1 VGIRPR
7 EAAVSK
13 WTLADVRAHAAK
25 HGSAPLGATPPE
37 RQKFGN
43 QKVTIDGILFD
54 SKKEG
59 AHYLLL
65 KMRER
70 LKEIDN
76 LELQPVFPIY
86 IDTPDRGRIHCGD
99 FTADF
104 RYWEHYCGKDTLR
117 VIDVKSPASR
127 TEAYQLRKKLVEA
140 IYNIEIIEP

>member
-1 VGIRPR
+1 M
-7 EAAVSK
+7 
-13 WTLADVRAHAAK
+13 ADIRAHRER
-25 HGSAPLGATPPE
+25 HPGAGVVPT
-37 RQKFGN
+37 RVNKLRN
-43 QKVTIDGILFD
+43 QHSIVDGIDFD

-70 LKEIDN
+70 IGEIDK

-86 IDTPDRGRIHCGD
+86 IDTPDRGRIYCGE

-117 VIDVKSPASR
+117 VVDVKSPASK

-140 IYNIEIIEP
+140 IYNIIILEP

>member
-1 VGIRPR
+1 M
-7 EAAVSK
+7 
-13 WTLADVRAHAAK
+13 ADVRAHK
-25 HGSAPLGATPPE
+25 SRHGDSAIAVAPKE
-37 RQKFGN
+37 REKFGN
-43 QKVTIDGILFD
+43 QKVTVDGIPFD
-54 SKKEG
+54 SKKES

-70 LKEIDN
+70 LKEIDQ

-104 RYWEHYCGKDTLR
+104 RYWEHYCGKDTVR
-117 VIDVKSPASR
+117 VIDVKSPASK

-140 IYNIEIIEP
+140 IYNIEIIEA

>member
-7 EAAVSK
+7 EATVSR
-13 WTLADVRAHAAK
+13 WTMADVRAHKAR
-25 HGSAPLGATPPE
+25 HGESAIGPE
-37 RQKFGN
+37 PKQREKFGN
-43 QKVTIDGILFD
+43 QKVLIDGILFD

-70 LKEIDN
+70 LKEIDG

-104 RYWEHYCGKDTLR
+104 RYWEHYCGKDVLR
-117 VIDVKSPASR
+117 VIDVKSPASK

>member
-1 VGIRPR
+1 M
-7 EAAVSK
+7 
-13 WTLADVRAHAAK
+13 ADVRAHNAK
-25 HGSAPLGATPPE
+25 HGTDSLVAAVKQRE
-37 RQKFGN
+37 KFGN

-70 LKEIDN
+70 LKEIDG
-76 LELQPVFPIY
+76 LERQPVFPIY

-104 RYWEHYCGKDTLR
+104 RYWEHYCGKDVLR
-117 VIDVKSPASR
+117 VIDVKSPASK

>member
-1 VGIRPR
+1 M
-7 EAAVSK
+7 SK
-13 WTLADVRAHAAK
+13 WTMKDVRDLAARRGVDHAAA
-25 HGSAPLGATPPE
+25 GPPKPRE
-37 RQKFGN
+37 KFGN
-43 QKVTIDGILFD
+43 QWVTVDGIKFQ
-54 SKKEG
+54 SKKES

-65 KMRER
+65 KMRLR
-70 LKEIDN
+70 LHEIDQ

-104 RYWEHYCGKDTLR
+104 RYWEHYGGKDTLR
-117 VIDVKSPASR
+117 VIDVKSPASK

>member
-1 VGIRPR
+1 MTRW
-7 EAAVSK
+7 K
-13 WTLADVRAHAAK
+13 LADVRAHAAR
-25 HGSAPLGATPPE
+25 HGTAALTTPPKDRE
-37 RQKFGN
+37 KFGN
-43 QKVTIDGILFD
+43 QKVQVDGIWFD
-54 SKKEG
+54 SKKES

-70 LKEIDN
+70 LKEIDG

-86 IDTPDRGRIHCGD
+86 IDTPDRGRIVCGN

-117 VIDVKSPASR
+117 VIDVKSPASK

-140 IYNIEIIEP
+140 IYNIEIIEA